1 MKERISE
8 YQIQCKDCQW
18 YRPQWGECCF
28 GGGWGHYPEP
38 EDWCD
43 RYFDEKQFATQK
55 KIIYPTYK
63 RLFRTS

>member
-28 GGGWGHYPEP
+28 GGGWNHYPDP

-43 RYFDEKQFATQK
+43 RYFDEEQLKQN
-55 KIIYPTYK
+55 
-63 RLFRTS
+63 